1 MGSDKQTEC
10 VTAKPG
16 IASPE
21 EIARFLRRNPDF
33 LLNRPD
39 LCATIL
45 PGLDCGEGVVDLRT
59 ALLERARVANE
70 ALRQEIA
77 RLADTARNLQA
88 EQRRVLAAARAL
100 LSADSFEGLV
110 GKVGQDLPSLLQLDA
125 VALAIE
131 QRDEALCET
140 RRPPCM
146 RGLVQLAPG
155 MVERILGSESDIKV
169 ASCPHGM
176 PEVFGAG
183 AGLIRAE
190 ALIRLTVSDKTP
202 PALLGLGSRDEA
214 RFALGR
220 ATDGGGRALLLFL
233 AATFGELLRTW
244 LALPR

>member
-1 MGSDKQTEC
+1 MGSDKQTER
-10 VTAKPG
+10 VTAKPC

-21 EIARFLRRNPDF
+21 EMARFLRHNPDF

-39 LCATIL
+39 LCEAIL
-45 PGLDCGEGVVDLRT
+45 PGLGCGEGVFDLRA
-59 ALLERARVANE
+59 ALLERARVTNE

-77 RLADTARNLQA
+77 CLADTARNLQA
-88 EQRRVLAAARAL
+88 EQHRVLAAARAL

-140 RRPPCM
+140 RRPTRM

-155 MVERILGSESDIKV
+155 MVDRILGSKSDIEV
-169 ASCPHGM
+169 AACPHGM
-176 PEVFGAG
+176 PEVFAAG
-183 AGLIRAE
+183 AGSIRAE

-202 PALLGLGSRDEA
+202 PALLGLGSHDEA

-220 ATDGGGRALLLFL
+220 ATDGGRALLLFL
-233 AATFGELLRTW
+233 AAMLGELLRTW